1 MVVAA
6 AVATADGGRAM
17 AYEFLYNPVQTVAL
31 NAPILFGTSIPCTN
45 GNVYHEEQT
54 GNFILRG
61 VRSNNGGCN
70 CNSFAQYQVTFNG
83 NIAVPTGG
91 TVPAGGIAVALAV
104 NGEPRLTS
112 KAIYVPAAAGDNYG
126 NVTSTAIIKVP
137 RGCCFSLSVNAVPAS
152 LDPAVTPAPQ
162 IAVQNANLTIAR
174 IA

>member
-1 MVVAA
+1 
-6 AVATADGGRAM
+6 M
-17 AYEFLYNPVQTVAL
+17 ACEFLANAVQTVNN
-31 NAPILFGTSIPCTN
+31 NAPIIFTASIPCTK
-45 GNVYHEEQT
+45 GYVYHEDET

-61 VRSNNGGCN
+61 IVNNRCN
-70 CNSFAQYQVTFNG
+70 CFAHYQVTFNG
-83 NIAVPTGG
+83 NIAVPTGA
-91 TVPAGGIAVALAV
+91 TVPDGGIAIALTI

-137 RGCCFSLSVNAVPAS
+137 KGCCFSLSVDAVPAS
-152 LDPAVTPAPQ
+152 SDPTVTPAPA